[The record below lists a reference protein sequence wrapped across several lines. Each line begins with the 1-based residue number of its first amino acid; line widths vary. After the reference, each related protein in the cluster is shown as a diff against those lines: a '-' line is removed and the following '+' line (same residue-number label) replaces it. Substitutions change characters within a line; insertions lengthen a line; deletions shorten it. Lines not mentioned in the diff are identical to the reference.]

1 MIMNINADLPQIAA
15 LRLEVERCLG
25 SPLTCRA
32 DFAFLASEIERITR
46 EHIAENTLRRI
57 WGHMKGYD
65 TVFVR
70 TLDVLC
76 HYIGFSGWEA
86 FCTHIREVTGK
97 ESDLVSGGRSV
108 RTDSLQAG
116 DRLRI
121 GWLPDRLCVVELEG
135 GHTFRAVETENSTM
149 RPGDTFECSL
159 FILGYPLAVDNFV
172 HDGQVVP
179 RYVMGTDHGLTTL
192 EQLGSSD
199 L

>member
-1 MIMNINADLPQIAA
+1 MT
-15 LRLEVERCLG
+15 V
-25 SPLTCRA
+25 
-32 DFAFLASEIERITR
+32 AS
-46 EHIAENTLRRI
+46 RI

-86 FCTHIREVTGK
+86 FCTHVREVTGK

-108 RTDSLQAG
+108 RTEDLRIG

-159 FILGYPLAVDNFV
+159 FILGYPLTVDNFV

-192 EQLGSSD
+192 EQLKSSD

>member
-1 MIMNINADLPQIAA
+1 MRQA
-15 LRLEVERCLG
+15 VEKRFGRTVG
-25 SPLTCRA
+25 SRA
-32 DFAFLASEIERITR
+32 DFALLASEIECITS

-57 WGHMKGYD
+57 WGSLKGYETAFD
-65 TVFVR
+65 R

-86 FCTHIREVTGK
+86 FCKHVREVSGK

-121 GWLPDRLCVVELEG
+121 GWLPDRLCVVELEDG
-135 GHTFRAVETENSTM
+135 RTFRAVEAENSTI

-159 FILGYPLAVDNFV
+159 FILGYPLTVDNFV
-172 HDGQVVP
+172 HDGQAVP
-179 RYVMGTDHGLTTL
+179 RYVMGIDHGLTTL
-192 EQLGSSD
+192 EQLKSSD